1 MYLICVCEKVFM
13 NILFLCNTYYQLI
26 IAMQLKMTQFA
37 QDEVY
42 LILSDHSR
50 NSKVVV
56 NNLKTTEIFKDVY
69 HIETQELDYTGLE
82 KKNLLFS
89 IPPIILGN
97 SKRFDLVSNLKIDK
111 LVYYNFFVSVQQLF
125 SVLYKSNHKLQ
136 CARMEEGILA
146 YQMHYNDNKYHWGR
160 KLSSVIYSSRKLLG
174 EKNLYECVNDFY
186 CFQPDFYNGIL
197 NPVKIEPVSSDGQ
210 LKDFLVKAFDIRL
223 SENDYKEKY
232 IFFTSVYDFE
242 GGEPIGEYELV
253 CKIVDLVGKENLLI
267 KTHPRDT
274 RTIYEDKG
282 FTVDKNSSVP
292 WEAIQLSRDFSDKV
306 FLTVNSGSVLAGSF
320 MSDNPPK
327 TFFMHRCC
335 NIDDNVS
342 AKTAVDTI
350 EKLLSEE
357 SLKPSLKTVA
367 IANDVKDILI

>member
-1 MYLICVCEKVFM
+1 MSV
-13 NILFLCNTYYQLI
+13 LFLCNTYYQFI
-26 IAMQLKMTQFA
+26 VASQLKLTQFKE
-37 QDEVY
+37 DEVY
-42 LILSDHSR
+42 LILSDHSK
-50 NSKVVV
+50 NAKYVVERV
-56 NNLKTTEIFKDVY
+56 KSTNLFKDVFFV
-69 HIETQELDYTGLE
+69 ETFEDNKKGLT
-82 KKNLLFS
+82 KKRLPIT
-89 IPPIILGN
+89 IPSIILGKN
-97 SKRFDLVSNLKIDK
+97 KKFKRLESLNIDHFI
-111 LVYYNFFVSVQQLF
+111 YYNYTFTVQQIF
-125 SVLYKSNHKLQ
+125 SVLYENNRRLKCS
-136 CARMEEGILA
+136 RMEEGVLA
-146 YQMHYNDNKYHWGR
+146 YKMHFNDDKFYLGKKKSSLFFIGR
-160 KLSSVIYSSRKLLG
+160 KILCKR
-174 EKNLYECVNDFY
+174 NLYECVNDFY

-197 NPVKIEPVSSDGQ
+197 NSVKIEPVSSDGQ

-253 CKIVDLVGKENLLI
+253 CKVADLVGKENLLI

-274 RTIYEDKG
+274 RTIYEDSG
-282 FTVDKNSSVP
+282 FTVDKNSSIP
-292 WEAIQLSRDFSDKV
+292 WEATQLSRDFSDKV

-320 MSDNPPK
+320 LSGNPPK